1 LIDAADFY
9 FISDWGQKSPASFA
23 AKLFQ
28 DYYDFTQN
36 RTFLRNHA
44 YPLAKLNAEFYLSY
58 MTREPSFPQ
67 VCDGGC
73 YNVMHSC
80 AMVREAIHIITNAA
94 HLAAAARQSSAR
106 QYAYTYRS
114 GLIRFGLIELLD

>member
-1 LIDAADFY
+1 M
-9 FISDWGQKSPASFA
+9 
-23 AKLFQ
+23 KLFQ

-36 RTFLRNHA
+36 TTFLRNHA

-67 VCDGGC
+67 ACDGGC

-80 AMVREAIHIITNAA
+80 AMVREANHHYKRYASSCCSKAII
-94 HLAAAARQSSAR
+94 
-106 QYAYTYRS
+106 RS
-114 GLIRFGLIELLD
+114 PVCVYL